1 MKWII
6 TFFSILTLLI
16 TTVCIVHYIFPQVAS
31 DTEHIKNYVKE
42 STYPEIKIES
52 EIGEYEK
59 YKYAIHF
66 PKTTLLDINQIL
78 KKFVVQ
84 QKEDFLAE
92 AKNLKIT
99 NDNYSELLIDYK
111 ITYLSD
117 QILSIIFRNSTKLVG
132 QQEKEDTMMFNFDR
146 QTGQQMKIES
156 FIDSKQLLSIIE
168 KQLSQDTQVVSWVA
182 NFEQDF
188 SKYSHFYFSND
199 SLNIEFEPH
208 LVATTDS
215 QSYIFEI
222 PFHKLN
228 GIINDQYLTSL
239 VQVNENKTEIL
250 SSSIEANVTNQS
262 ALIPGDKYIALTFD
276 DGPHYERTPY
286 ILDILKRYDIPATF
300 YVLGNR
306 AEYYPEI
313 VKRAYDEGHEIGN
326 HTWSHP
332 KLTNL
337 SEQQLLNQVNQA
349 TNLITNITGEAPAT
363 IRPPYGAY
371 NDTVR
376 NIINL
381 PIVNW
386 SVDTLDWKHGS
397 KEKII
402 EIVKKSTKNG
412 SIILMHDIHQATA
425 DAIEDVI
432 IELTNQGYHFVTVS
446 TLLELDNNSTDVM
459 SPVYTHRSMD

>member
-1 MKWII
+1 M
-6 TFFSILTLLI
+6 
-16 TTVCIVHYIFPQVAS
+16 
-31 DTEHIKNYVKE
+31 
-42 STYPEIKIES
+42 
-52 EIGEYEK
+52 
-59 YKYAIHF
+59 
-66 PKTTLLDINQIL
+66 DINQIL

-188 SKYSHFYFSND
+188 SKYIHFYFSND